1 MKLVKLS
8 LVAALA
14 AGAFSAAN
22 ATPVEEAIKD
32 IDVSGVL
39 RYRYDTGRF
48 GNRGYGFEDQR
59 SSINDRQNHNYRAQL
74 NFSGAI
80 ADNFKAFVQF
90 DYSAKDGGYGP
101 DSVSNTSNTL
111 NVRQLYLTYTNEDVA
126 TSVIAGKQQ
135 LNTIWT
141 DNGIDG
147 LVGTGIKVVNNSIDG
162 LTLAAFAVDSFNTD
176 TEGDTLAGSKIFN
189 GYVEKNSKNFPEGTK
204 LNINPYAGNLYGAA
218 AIGSYDIAGGQFNP
232 QLWLSYLNDTGFF
245 YALDVAY
252 NTTIFDGVNWNI
264 EGAYLG
270 NSLDSKMKSKN
281 TAIVTEYDGN
291 GKSDVI
297 TGDEMMANGNLFALK
312 GTVAVNGWDASLGG
326 IYYGKKDKLT
336 INTLE
341 DQGNIGGLLAGEEI
355 FYTDGS
361 NLNGDIGRNIF
372 GYVTAGYTF
381 NEIVRVGA
389 DFVYGGTKTDP
400 EAESTGGKKF
410 EAVARVDYK
419 YSPKLNF
426 SAFYSY
432 VNVDNNHKN
441 EYDGR
446 DGRKNTVRL
455 QALYKF

>member
-22 ATPVEEAIKD
+22 ATPLEEAIKD

-39 RYRYDTGRF
+39 RYRYETSNDWSNANF
-48 GNRGYGFEDQR
+48 GSGISGKQD
-59 SSINDRQNHNYRAQL
+59 HKYRAQV

-80 ADNFKAFVQF
+80 SDNFKAFVQF
-90 DYSAKDGGYGP
+90 DYNSQDGGYGI
-101 DSVSNTSNTL
+101 DSISNTSDTL
-111 NVRQLYLTYTNEDVA
+111 TVRQLYLTYTNEDVA

-141 DNGIDG
+141 DNDIDG
-147 LVGTGIKVVNNSIDG
+147 LVGTGVKVVNNSIDG
-162 LTLAAFAVDSFNTD
+162 LTLAAFAMDSFNEKVPATAD
-176 TEGDTLAGSKIFN
+176 VVNGTFNKGNVNGDGDVSGALDW
-189 GYVEKNSKNFPEGTK
+189 SKN
-204 LNINPYAGNLYGAA
+204 IYGAA

-232 QLWLSYLNDTGFF
+232 QLWLAYMNENAFL
-245 YALDVAY
+245 YALDAAY
-252 NTTIFDGVNWNI
+252 STTIFDGINWSI

-270 NSLDSKMKSKN
+270 NSVDNKLKDRLD
-281 TAIVTEYDGN
+281 A
-291 GKSDVI
+291 
-297 TGDEMMANGNLFALK
+297 ANGNFFALR
-312 GTVAVNGWDASLGG
+312 GTVEVNGWDASLGG
-326 IYYGKKDKLT
+326 LYYGKKDKATVTT
-336 INTLE
+336 IE
-341 DQGNIGGLLAGEEI
+341 DQGNIGSLLAGEEI
-355 FYTDGS
+355 FYTRGS

-381 NEIVRVGA
+381 NETVRVGA
-389 DFVYGGTKTDP
+389 DFVYGGTKTNIIGQ
-400 EAESTGGKKF
+400 GGKKL

-432 VNVDNNHKN
+432 VNVDTDPESTHH
-441 EYDGR
+441 DA
-446 DGRKNTVRL
+446 VRL

>member
-22 ATPVEEAIKD
+22 ATPLEEAIKD

-39 RYRYDTGRF
+39 RYRYETSNDWSNANF
-48 GNRGYGFEDQR
+48 GSGISGKQD
-59 SSINDRQNHNYRAQL
+59 HKYRAQV

-80 ADNFKAFVQF
+80 SDNFKAFVQF
-90 DYSAKDGGYGP
+90 DYNSQDGGYGI
-101 DSVSNTSNTL
+101 DSISNTSDTL
-111 NVRQLYLTYTNEDVA
+111 TVRQLYLTYTNEDVA

-147 LVGTGIKVVNNSIDG
+147 LVGTGVKVVNNSIDG
-162 LTLAAFAVDSFNTD
+162 LTLAAFAMDSFNEKVPATAD
-176 TEGDTLAGSKIFN
+176 VVNGTFNKGNINGDGDVSGALDW
-189 GYVEKNSKNFPEGTK
+189 SKN
-204 LNINPYAGNLYGAA
+204 IYGAA

-232 QLWLSYLNDTGFF
+232 QLWLAYMNENAFL
-245 YALDVAY
+245 YALDAAY
-252 NTTIFDGVNWNI
+252 STTIFDGINWSI

-270 NSLDSKMKSKN
+270 NSVDNKLKDRLD
-281 TAIVTEYDGN
+281 A
-291 GKSDVI
+291 
-297 TGDEMMANGNLFALK
+297 ANGNFFALR
-312 GTVAVNGWDASLGG
+312 GTVEVNGWDASLGG
-326 IYYGKKDKLT
+326 LYYGKKDKATVTT
-336 INTLE
+336 IE
-341 DQGNIGGLLAGEEI
+341 DQGNIGSLLAGEEI
-355 FYTDGS
+355 FYTRGS

-381 NEIVRVGA
+381 NETVRVGA
-389 DFVYGGTKTDP
+389 DFVYGGTKTNIIGQ
-400 EAESTGGKKF
+400 GGKKL

-432 VNVDNNHKN
+432 VNVDTDPESTHH
-441 EYDGR
+441 DA
-446 DGRKNTVRL
+446 VRL

>member
-22 ATPVEEAIKD
+22 ATPLEEAIKD

-39 RYRYDTGRF
+39 RYRYETSNDWSNANF
-48 GNRGYGFEDQR
+48 GSGISGKQD
-59 SSINDRQNHNYRAQL
+59 HKYRAQV

-80 ADNFKAFVQF
+80 SDNFKAFVQF
-90 DYSAKDGGYGP
+90 DYNSQDGGYGI
-101 DSVSNTSNTL
+101 DSISNTSDTL
-111 NVRQLYLTYTNEDVA
+111 TVRQLYLTYTNEDVA

-141 DNGIDG
+141 GNGIDG
-147 LVGTGIKVVNNSIDG
+147 LVGTGVKVVNNSIDG
-162 LTLAAFAVDSFNTD
+162 LTLAAFAMDSFNEKVPATAD
-176 TEGDTLAGSKIFN
+176 VVNGTFNKGNVNGDGDVSGALDW
-189 GYVEKNSKNFPEGTK
+189 SKN
-204 LNINPYAGNLYGAA
+204 IYGAA

-232 QLWLSYLNDTGFF
+232 QLWLAYMNENAFL
-245 YALDVAY
+245 YALDAAY
-252 NTTIFDGVNWNI
+252 STTIFDGINWSI

-270 NSLDSKMKSKN
+270 NSVDNKLKDRLD
-281 TAIVTEYDGN
+281 A
-291 GKSDVI
+291 
-297 TGDEMMANGNLFALK
+297 ANGNFFALR
-312 GTVAVNGWDASLGG
+312 GTVEVNGWDASLGG
-326 IYYGKKDKLT
+326 LYYGKKDKTTVTT
-336 INTLE
+336 IE
-341 DQGNIGGLLAGEEI
+341 DQGNIGSLLAGEEI
-355 FYTDGS
+355 FYTRGS

-381 NEIVRVGA
+381 NETVRVGA
-389 DFVYGGTKTDP
+389 DFVYGGTKTNIIGQ
-400 EAESTGGKKF
+400 GGKKL

-432 VNVDNNHKN
+432 VNVDTDPESTHH
-441 EYDGR
+441 DA
-446 DGRKNTVRL
+446 VRL